1 MINED
6 QKYCRLKEIIRVE
19 DNQLGD
25 IERDRSINTGKGLAS
40 MKYFGRIR
48 GKVQNSRLKYT
59 IY

>member
-6 QKYCRLKEIIRVE
+6 QKYCRLKEIIRAK

-48 GKVQNSRLKYT
+48 GKV
-59 IY
+59 